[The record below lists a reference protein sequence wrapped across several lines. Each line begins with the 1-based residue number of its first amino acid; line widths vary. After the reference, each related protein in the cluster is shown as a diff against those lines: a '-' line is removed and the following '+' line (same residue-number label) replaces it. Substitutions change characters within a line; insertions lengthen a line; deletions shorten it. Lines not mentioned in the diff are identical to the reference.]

1 MLNAGEMGFIIE
13 WFQQSTTIA
22 SGFIILSIGNLL
34 LVLKIVMS
42 NIALFHFPAP
52 LLLSDAEKSHTSNP
66 DILYEF
72 FKSEAQVI
80 IYWNDAKVP
89 NIIGDINQLKE
100 DIGHTDPLLFS
111 AWLRIDDS
119 KEIES
124 YLANLRMNGTPFQIV
139 LKEISGKYFE
149 FYGRIINDMATLKIK
164 NIDQQKQ
171 NHSKLKNECENL
183 KIETVG
189 LRAMLNT
196 LSHPIWVRERSG
208 RLSWVNEQYA
218 YAVDADDTSSVISA
232 QTEFLDSNIQ
242 SDAMNALKNGE
253 VFQIRIPVIVS
264 GQRRILDIVETPL
277 VSGSIGYAIDVSDL
291 EAIRNDLQRQMASHA
306 LTLDQLPTAVA
317 IFDERQCLV
326 FCNVAYRTL
335 WQIDEEF
342 TQSKPTDNE
351 VLDYLRNARRLPEQ
365 ADYKSWKKSLHEAYH
380 SLETH
385 EAAWYLPSGRT
396 LRVVVNPTPQGGITY
411 LFEDITAQ
419 FILQSNFNALSRV
432 QSETLDSLK
441 EGVAVFGMD
450 GRLKL
455 NNPAFETIWEIDG
468 QKISQNP
475 HIDEIIKH
483 SNQIY
488 DAPIVWNNIKG
499 IIGGFNDTRKGYS
512 FRMELNN
519 GTIVD
524 CTLAPLSDGAT
535 LMTFVD
541 ISASVNVERA
551 LKDRNEALEHAARLR
566 ENFVHHVS
574 YQLRSPLTNVIGFTE
589 LLASG
594 AVGQLTQKQSEYIDH
609 VLQSSNSLMT
619 IIDDILDL
627 ASFDRG
633 EIILERK
640 QINIKDAINTAIEAH
655 IDRLTDRNLIL
666 DINIAE
672 DVNQFFLDKKR
683 IQQILFNLLSNSIGF
698 SSDGQL
704 ISVTAKLQKSYLNIT
719 IKDYGRGIPEDVI
732 QRVFDRFETYTIGS
746 RHRGAGL
753 GLSIVRSLVELHGGT
768 VSIESKSGKG
778 TVVSCFF
785 PPENFK
791 SFKIEA
797 NL

>member
-1 MLNAGEMGFIIE
+1 MLNDGAIGFIIE
-13 WFQQSTTIA
+13 WFQQSTNIA
-22 SGFIILSIGNLL
+22 SGFIILTIGCLL
-34 LVLKIVMS
+34 LISKIVIS
-42 NIALFHFPAP
+42 NVGPFYFPTASF
-52 LLLSDAEKSHTSNP
+52 LNESRKSHTLNP

-72 FKSEAQVI
+72 FRSEAQVI
-80 IYWNDAKVP
+80 IYWNETNLP
-89 NIIGDINQLKE
+89 NIIGDINQLTE
-100 DIGHTDPLLFS
+100 DLGKADPLLFS
-111 AWLRIDDS
+111 AWLSIDDRQELDAS
-119 KEIES
+119 V
-124 YLANLRMNGTPFQIV
+124 ANLRMNGMPFQIV
-139 LKEISGKYFE
+139 LKAITGKYFK
-149 FYGRIINDMATLKIK
+149 FDGKIINNLAALKIK

-171 NHSKLKNECENL
+171 SHSNLKNEYDNL

-189 LRAMLNT
+189 LRAMLDT
-196 LSHPIWVRERSG
+196 LSRPIWVRDRSG

-218 YAVDADDTSSVISA
+218 YAVDADNTNSVISA
-232 QTEFLDSNIQ
+232 QIEFLDSSIQ
-242 SDAMNALKNGE
+242 SDTINALKKGD

-291 EAIRNDLQRQMASHA
+291 EATRNDLQRQMTNHV

-326 FCNVAYRTL
+326 FCNLAYRTL
-335 WQIDEEF
+335 WQIDEAF

-351 VLDYLRNARRLPEQ
+351 ILDYLRDARRLPEQ

-380 SLETH
+380 SLETQ
-385 EAAWYLPSGRT
+385 EAAWYLPGGRT
-396 LRVVVNPTPQGGITY
+396 LRVVVNPNPQGGVTY
-411 LFEDITAQ
+411 LFEDVTAQ

-455 NNPAFETIWEIDG
+455 NNPAFESLWEIDT

-499 IIGGFNDTRKGYS
+499 IIGGFNDARKGHS
-512 FRMELNN
+512 FRMERNN
-519 GTIVD
+519 GTIVE
-524 CTLAPLSDGAT
+524 CTLAPLPDGAT
-535 LMTFVD
+535 LVTFVD
-541 ISASVNVERA
+541 ISASVHVERA
-551 LKDRNEALEHAARLR
+551 LKDRNDALEHAARLR

-594 AVGQLTQKQSEYIDH
+594 AAGQLTQKQSEYVDH
-609 VLQSSNSLMT
+609 VFQSSNSLMT

-640 QINIKDAINTAIEAH
+640 PINIKIAINKAIEAH
-655 IDRLTDRNLIL
+655 ADRLIDRNLIL
-666 DINIAE
+666 DVNIA
-672 DVNQFFLDKKR
+672 DNVDKFFLDEKR

-698 SSDGQL
+698 SSDGQV
-704 ISVTAKLQKSYLNIT
+704 ISVAAKLQNSNLNIT
-719 IKDYGRGIPEDVI
+719 IRDCGRGIPEDVI

-768 VSIESKSGKG
+768 VNIESKPGKG
-778 TVVSCFF
+778 TNVNCSF
-785 PPENFK
+785 PPEDFK
-791 SFKIEA
+791 PSKIEA
-797 NL
+797 K